1 MQALERPGATENGW
15 TEAHRRA
22 ADAAT
27 RRTARADSRP
37 ADLVA
42 ARARHVAAQ
51 PAARVPR
58 DPAMRLQGRAPLA
71 LVLAL
76 ALVGGVLADAA
87 GPGQRIDLL
96 SPPWLALLGWNLAVY
111 AFLVARAVMP
121 STGIDPLRRLD
132 GLRLATLLHAGAAAL
147 ALGLCIGLYARGLV
161 LDYRAGWQ
169 STFLEPAQVHALLSA
184 VLAPATLATGI
195 AMPAA
200 DVVAALRVPAGGAA
214 QGAAAA
220 WIHLFAATL
229 ALVVVV
235 PRVLLAFAC
244 GWRARALSAAVPL
257 DLESP
262 YFRDLIRRV
271 RGDATPIGRVCVLP
285 HALPAPDAA
294 RLASAIGAGQ
304 TPVIAAAI
312 AFGDEAS
319 ATLPACD
326 GALQLLVSLAATPEV
341 EHHGVLLERLRAAS
355 PTVLVDESGYAA
367 RFQHDPSR
375 IEERRAAWRSFAAG
389 HGAGVRFIEL
399 GGA

>member
-1 MQALERPGATENGW
+1 
-15 TEAHRRA
+15 
-22 ADAAT
+22 
-27 RRTARADSRP
+27 
-37 ADLVA
+37 
-42 ARARHVAAQ
+42 
-51 PAARVPR
+51 
-58 DPAMRLQGRAPLA
+58 MRLQGRAPLA